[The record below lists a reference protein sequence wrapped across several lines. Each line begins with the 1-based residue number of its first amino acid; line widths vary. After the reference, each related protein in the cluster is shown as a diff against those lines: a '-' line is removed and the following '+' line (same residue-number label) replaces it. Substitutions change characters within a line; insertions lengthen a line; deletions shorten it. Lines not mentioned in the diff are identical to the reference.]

1 MIMKKVFK
9 IEDVDCANCAA
20 KMERAAAK
28 LDGINEVSINF
39 MAQRITID
47 AVDEK
52 FNEIVDEVERVMK
65 KVDKEAH
72 IVRK

>member
-1 MIMKKVFK
+1 MKRVFK

-20 KMERAAAK
+20 KMERMAAK
-28 LDGINEVSINF
+28 LDGVNKVSINF

-47 AVDEK
+47 AVDER
-52 FNEIVDEVERVMK
+52 FNDVVDEIEKVMK

-72 IVRK
+72 IIRK

>member
-1 MIMKKVFK
+1 MKRVFK

-20 KMERAAAK
+20 KMERMAAK
-28 LDGINEVSINF
+28 LDGVNEVSINF

-47 AVDEK
+47 AVDER
-52 FNEIVDEVERVMK
+52 FDEVVDEIEKVMK

-72 IVRK
+72 IIRK

>member
-1 MIMKKVFK
+1 MKKKFK
-9 IEDVDCANCAA
+9 MQDLDCANCAA

>member
-1 MIMKKVFK
+1 MKRVFK

-28 LDGINEVSINF
+28 LDGVNEVSINF

-47 AVDEK
+47 AVDER
-52 FNEIVDEVERVMK
+52 FDEVVDEIEKVMK

-72 IVRK
+72 IIRK

>member
-1 MIMKKVFK
+1 MKRVFK

-20 KMERAAAK
+20 KMERMAAK
-28 LDGINEVSINF
+28 LDGVNEVSINF

-52 FNEIVDEVERVMK
+52 FNEVVDEIEKVMK

-72 IVRK
+72 IIRK

>member
-1 MIMKKVFK
+1 MKKVFK

-20 KMERAAAK
+20 KMERMAGK
-28 LDGINEVSINF
+28 LEGVNEVSINF

-52 FNEIVDEVERVMK
+52 FDAVVNDVEKVMK
-65 KVDKEAH
+65 KVDKEAR
-72 IVRK
+72 IVR

>member
-1 MIMKKVFK
+1 MKRVFK

-20 KMERAAAK
+20 KMERMAAK
-28 LDGINEVSINF
+28 LDGVNEVSVNF

-47 AVDEK
+47 AVDER
-52 FNEIVDEVERVMK
+52 FDEVVDEIEKVMK

-72 IVRK
+72 IIRK

>member
-1 MIMKKVFK
+1 MKRVFK
-9 IEDVDCANCAA
+9 IEDVDCANRAA

-28 LDGINEVSINF
+28 LDGVNEVSINF

-47 AVDEK
+47 AVDER
-52 FNEIVDEVERVMK
+52 FDEIVDEVESVMK

-72 IVRK
+72 IIRR

>member
-1 MIMKKVFK
+1 MKRVFK

-28 LDGINEVSINF
+28 LDGVNEVSINF

-47 AVDEK
+47 AVDER
-52 FNEIVDEVERVMK
+52 FDEIVDEVESVMK

-72 IVRK
+72 IIRR

>member
-1 MIMKKVFK
+1 MKRVFK

-20 KMERAAAK
+20 KMERMAAK
-28 LDGINEVSINF
+28 LDGVNEVSINF

-47 AVDEK
+47 AVDER
-52 FNEIVDEVERVMK
+52 FNEVVDEIEKVMK

-72 IVRK
+72 IIRK